1 MRFLKTA
8 FSVILICI
16 CLCACEPYEEPIKR
30 QLGIDP
36 ADFIIVE
43 EQDTHG
49 GLLGD
54 GDYYMIL
61 DCSQNQGAAL
71 AIVQGWKP
79 LPLSEYLQAIMY
91 GGTVG
96 KVTYCHEFAKAAR
109 WPVIQNGVYTFLDRH
124 AEAKDPAD
132 ETAFLH
138 RYSFNFSIAAY
149 DFDTDTLYYFEY
161 DS

>member
-61 DCSQNQGAAL
+61 DCCRIKARH
-71 AIVQGWKP
+71 WP
-79 LPLSEYLQAIMY
+79 L
-91 GGTVG
+91 
-96 KVTYCHEFAKAAR
+96 FKAGS
-109 WPVIQNGVYTFLDRH
+109 PFLFRNTCRQLCT
-124 AEAKDPAD
+124 AE
-132 ETAFLH
+132 L
-138 RYSFNFSIAAY
+138 
-149 DFDTDTLYYFEY
+149 
-161 DS
+161 